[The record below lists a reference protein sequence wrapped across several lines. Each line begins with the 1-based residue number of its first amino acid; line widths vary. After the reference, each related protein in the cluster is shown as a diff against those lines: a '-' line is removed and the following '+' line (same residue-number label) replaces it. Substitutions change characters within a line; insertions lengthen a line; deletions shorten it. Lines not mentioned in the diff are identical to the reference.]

1 MLIHLVSWHVVSLQ
15 SIALWESETV
25 SFICAGN
32 ALDMFVYVVL
42 FIDEAKAN
50 HGLYPKCLNV
60 K

>member
-1 MLIHLVSWHVVSLQ
+1 MLIHLVSWHVVFYNQLHFGG
-15 SIALWESETV
+15 AKTV
-25 SFICAGN
+25 SFICGGN

-50 HGLYPKCLNV
+50 YGLYPKYLNV